1 MEFGANK
8 AAAEVIKEGAIGSTY
23 FRNIYSGVNKKWYKN
38 LWKGFDQLKNIDPK
52 YYCSDQYDVS
62 VNKCGA
68 KCRASL
74 RFWENKGR
82 INEIDPYCWFQW
94 YFRNWLGRRS

>member
-8 AAAEVIKEGAIGSTY
+8 AAAEVIKEGVIGSTY

-52 YYCSDQYDVS
+52 YYCSD
-62 VNKCGA
+62 
-68 KCRASL
+68 
-74 RFWENKGR
+74 
-82 INEIDPYCWFQW
+82 
-94 YFRNWLGRRS
+94 